1 MVGGNLIL
9 RDGKLQTLEENEI
22 LAKAAEVAGV
32 YRQTE
37 KP

>member
-9 RDGKLQTLEENEI
+9 RDGKLQTLEETEI
-22 LAKAAEVAGV
+22 MAKAAEMAQV
-32 YRQTE
+32 YRQPE